1 MGGAGGHMWHPFD
14 CPDVNS
20 GQDLINFF
28 TKTIDYLRVNP
39 AALKIDGVNLS
50 FRLREN
56 PKTSTGFE
64 FVVDRGSMKDLDVQG
79 VTAGNAN
86 QRFVSKDGSP
96 HGMVEATKI
105 LLGIFNNSLPEIL
118 PELQELKMT
127 DSPGHFGL
135 YFNTEFVLKKINVKE
150 YPFNFI
156 AIHGVNK
163 FVPKGPKS
171 RKGINVEFEQGLLD
185 SIRDKVERFANEQD
199 FKTFTKIPASL
210 SRNVRLDDALNQE
223 FTIVYKTYTRD
234 EEEEGELGAGEGATK
249 PLKVWLNEVQR
260 NPVNETV
267 RISPYM
273 RQKYKSMGAKQTPF
287 AKNIYLEVLQGT
299 AIYDIASTAEDVE
312 EIVDAVVLMHATR
325 ILGNA
330 VLDALDSEEFGSA
343 RDQEGV
349 VVQNQEICG
358 GTPFKFTGDFIVGGL
373 ASTFEEAKFKKGNLI
388 KEFQELPDDK
398 DYVILIPGGFK
409 PPTGGHYHMI
419 KHYEKIPQIRKV
431 FVVTG
436 PKPREGVTI
445 EQSKQIFDIYG
456 GFSDKVE
463 FITAPDKTPLTTC
476 YELVKNSDF
485 TNQFPNASFSIGAS
499 NKGGDQKRIEQ
510 FVKYFADRP
519 HLTDS
524 TVAEYPAAPALEAG
538 GGAASASR
546 MRKAYRD
553 QDWETFKLML
563 PDDNYYDDV
572 VQVLLQGGGLQENF
586 LNLPSLFSLVEE
598 VLNEDKQ
605 DRISKKIAH
614 LIGDEGKS
622 KEQAAAIAYSME
634 ERGELSEEAGAW
646 SGAQSGGKE
655 DSELRARLKPLVR
668 KILGDSADLFAG
680 VDARVGQLDL
690 DTEILEPL
698 SITLTDQLFN
708 IVKNKTKSPEEQA
721 AAINNNTEQLEEM
734 SAMGAGAV
742 EGGGGSPWINL
753 RSEEDEK

>member
-1 MGGAGGHMWHPFD
+1 
-14 CPDVNS
+14 
-20 GQDLINFF
+20 
-28 TKTIDYLRVNP
+28 
-39 AALKIDGVNLS
+39 
-50 FRLREN
+50 
-56 PKTSTGFE
+56 
-64 FVVDRGSMKDLDVQG
+64 
-79 VTAGNAN
+79 
-86 QRFVSKDGSP
+86 
-96 HGMVEATKI
+96 MVEATKI

-199 FKTFTKIPASL
+199 FKTFTKIPANL
-210 SRNVRLDDALNQE
+210 SRNIRLDDALNQE
-223 FTIVYKTYTRD
+223 FTIVYKTYARD
-234 EEEEGELGAGEGATK
+234 EEEEGEMGAGEGSTK
-249 PLKVWLNEVQR
+249 PLKVWLNDVKR
-260 NPVNETV
+260 NPANETV

-299 AIYDIASTAEDVE
+299 AIHDIASSAEDVE

-373 ASTFEEAKFKKGNLI
+373 ASTFEETKFRKGTLI
-388 KEFQELPDDK
+388 KEFQELEDGK
-398 DYVILIPGGFK
+398 EYIILIPGGFK

-419 KHYEKIPQIRKV
+419 KHYEEIPQIRKV
-431 FVVTG
+431 LVVTG
-436 PKPREGVTI
+436 PKPREGITI

-485 TNQFPNASFSIGAS
+485 TNQFPNAHFSIGAS
-499 NKGGDQKRIEQ
+499 DKEGDQQRINQ

-519 HLTDS
+519 HLTDA
-524 TVAEYPAAPALEAG
+524 TVAEYPAATALKVG

-546 MRKAYRD
+546 MRKAYKD
-553 QDWETFKLML
+553 QDWESFKQML
-563 PDDNYYDDV
+563 PDDNFSDDV
-572 VQVLLQGGGLQENF
+572 VQILMQGGDLQENF
-586 LNLPSLFSLVEE
+586 LLAVPQSFLVENKLAKAQVVTE
-598 VLNEDKQ
+598 EESKLRDRLNLMISNVLARMPEIFDTLMKDNIEDITKQ
-605 DRISKKIAH
+605 
-614 LIGDEGKS
+614 L
-622 KEQAAAIAYSME
+622 
-634 ERGELSEEAGAW
+634 
-646 SGAQSGGKE
+646 
-655 DSELRARLKPLVR
+655 
-668 KILGDSADLFAG
+668 AD
-680 VDARVGQLDL
+680 
-690 DTEILEPL
+690 
-698 SITLTDQLFN
+698 TLTDQL
-708 IVKNKTKSPEEQA
+708 TGMGSEQQM
-721 AAINNNTEQLEEM
+721 TEM
-734 SAMGAGAV
+734 SAMASGAV
-742 EGGGGSPWINL
+742 AGYAGPLG
-753 RSEEDEK
+753 SEEDER